1 MLMYL
6 SILDT
11 QDENEK
17 FTEVYEQYQ
26 HFCWYVANQML
37 GDDHLAEDAV
47 QETFLALTRHLDKI
61 EVVESSKTRKFL
73 MTIVKSKA
81 IDILRKQK
89 GDLSVEELEYD
100 IPAGQPDA
108 LSQYITRENYNA
120 IVACVLELEE
130 NYRVIFEY
138 KYVHGLSDREIG
150 DLLGIS
156 SKTVNVRYF
165 RARKK
170 LQNMLTKEVAGS
182 AGR

>member
-11 QDENEK
+11 QDEKEK

-81 IDILRKQK
+81 IED
-89 GDLSVEELEYD
+89 
-100 IPAGQPDA
+100 
-108 LSQYITRENYNA
+108 
-120 IVACVLELEE
+120 
-130 NYRVIFEY
+130 
-138 KYVHGLSDREIG
+138 
-150 DLLGIS
+150 
-156 SKTVNVRYF
+156 VNVTY
-165 RARKK
+165 
-170 LQNMLTKEVAGS
+170 TDGS
-182 AGR
+182 AALTPFGRALQGFQSLLDDWRLCDGWSVLGMIDTPHQCVKRPYWLGEAEYL

>member
-11 QDENEK
+11 QDEKEK

-26 HFCWYVANQML
+26 HFCWYAAHQIL
-37 GDDHLAEDAV
+37 GDDYLAEDAV

-61 EVVESSKTRKFL
+61 EVVESSRTRKFL
-73 MTIVKSKA
+73 MTIAKSKA

-89 GDLSVEELEYD
+89 GELSVEELEYD

-130 NYRVIFEY
+130 SYRVIFEY
-138 KYVHGLSDREIG
+138 KYVHGLSDREIS

-156 SKTVNVRYF
+156 SKTVSIRYF

-170 LQNMLTKEVAGS
+170 LQNMLEKEVAGS

>member
-11 QDENEK
+11 QDEKEK

-89 GDLSVEELEYD
+89 GELSMEELEYE
-100 IPAGQPDA
+100 IPTGEPDA
-108 LSQYITRENYNA
+108 LSQYITRENLALHLLGGTGVCYL
-120 IVACVLELEE
+120 C
-130 NYRVIFEY
+130 
-138 KYVHGLSDREIG
+138 HGLHRDFHSQNHILHTAAG
-150 DLLGIS
+150 
-156 SKTVNVRYF
+156 N
-165 RARKK
+165 K
-170 LQNMLTKEVAGS
+170 LFNAGFYGVFI
-182 AGR
+182 AGVGMNHIPLCVV